1 MSEQKAAYSPEFQHF
16 RELVKTAM
24 FQAAADARELAE
36 RTGTKLVICE
46 RPKSDGDVADAKKF
60 TRKELLAGIT
70 PDNLHGETDW
80 GNVQGKEVW

>member
-1 MSEQKAAYSPEFQHF
+1 MSEQSAAYSPEFKHF

-36 RTGTKLVICE
+36 RTGTKLFIRE
-46 RPKSDGDVADAKKF
+46 RSKFDGEKVDAKKF
-60 TRKELLAGIT
+60 TGEELLAGVT

-80 GNVQGKEVW
+80 GKAQGKEVW

>member
-36 RTGTKLVICE
+36 RTGTKLVTRE
-46 RPKSDGDVADAKKF
+46 TPKPDGEG
-60 TRKELLAGIT
+60 KELDT
-70 PDNLHGETDW
+70 R
-80 GNVQGKEVW
+80 QK

>member
-36 RTGTKLVICE
+36 RTGTKLVIRE
-46 RPKSDGDVADAKKF
+46 RSKSGSDAADAQK
-60 TRKELLAGIT
+60 L
-70 PDNLHGETDW
+70 
-80 GNVQGKEVW
+80 

>member
-36 RTGTKLVICE
+36 RTGTKLVMRE
-46 RPKSDGDVADAKKF
+46 RPKSDSDVADAKK
-60 TRKELLAGIT
+60 L
-70 PDNLHGETDW
+70 
-80 GNVQGKEVW
+80 